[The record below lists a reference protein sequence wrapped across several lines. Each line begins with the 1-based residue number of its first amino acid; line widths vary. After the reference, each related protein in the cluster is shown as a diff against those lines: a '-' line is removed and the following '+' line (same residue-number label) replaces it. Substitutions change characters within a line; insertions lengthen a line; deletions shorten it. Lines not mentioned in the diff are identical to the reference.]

1 LGDRGRQIPEL
12 EVSQS
17 YEHTIFFFL
26 KSLGVA
32 QVYPEP
38 FLPQEEGS
46 TKWRF
51 LEVLIHYLKALNQ
64 QEDSLVYR
72 VSTGQP
78 GLHRK
83 ILSPG

>member
-1 LGDRGRQIPEL
+1 MAWAVVVNTLGDRGRQIPEL

-64 QEDSLVYR
+64 QEKRNNLIRSGV
-72 VSTGQP
+72 
-78 GLHRK
+78 
-83 ILSPG
+83 